1 MTKLRLNCDL
11 GEASEAI
18 SAERNQRIM
27 PYIDE
32 ANIACGFHAGDPIT
46 AFSTLKTAVEHG
58 VSVGAHPS
66 YPDRE
71 NFGRVSVSRTESELY
86 AETLYQV
93 AALAGLA
100 RATGTTLKWLK
111 PHGALYHDMMNQPEV
126 MTVMMR
132 VCADFPGSL
141 ALIVQ
146 ANQQQ
151 LKLRERANSWG
162 IEIRFEAF
170 ADRRY
175 LPDGSLQPRSIPGA
189 VLNQQDIIEQ
199 VTLLLEH
206 QQVLTTSGQLLTI
219 DADTICIHGDTSAA
233 VDVVQELRKRLAN
246 YD

>member
-1 MTKLRLNCDL
+1 MNKFRLNCDL

-32 ANIACGFHAGDPIT
+32 ANIACGFHAGDPVT
-46 AFSTLKTAVEHG
+46 ALSTLKTAVAHG

-66 YPDRE
+66 YPDRD
-71 NFGRVSVSRTESELY
+71 NFGRVSISRTDSELY
-86 AETLYQV
+86 ADTLYQV
-93 AALAGLA
+93 AGLAGLA
-100 RATGTTLKWLK
+100 QAAGTTLEWLK
-111 PHGALYHDMMNQPEV
+111 PHGALYHDMMKQPSV
-126 MTVMMR
+126 MACMMR

-141 ALIVQ
+141 ALVVQ
-146 ANQQQ
+146 ADHQQSQ
-151 LKLRERANSWG
+151 LRELATSLG

-206 QQVLTTSGQLLTI
+206 QQVLTTSGELLAI
-219 DADTICIHGDTSAA
+219 DADTVCIHGDTNAA
-233 VDVVQELRKRLAN
+233 INVVQELRKRLAY